1 MKQSF
6 HAKPFNGPFEDPGL
20 YVRILREG
28 RALMFD
34 LGLTGSLS
42 ARDFLKTTDIFVS
55 HTHIDHFISFDS
67 LLRICL
73 RKEAPVRIYGP
84 EGFTDRVEGKLK
96 SYTWNLIEE
105 YPLVI
110 EVSEVTGTDLNKS
123 VFKAGNSFRR
133 EHTGTCTFD
142 GVLLKDSFFTVSSSV
157 LDHKIPCLAFSL
169 QEDYHI
175 NIDKA
180 KLDKMHIAVGPW
192 LKELKTA
199 IRENNT
205 EESFS
210 IEGKTYHYSDLRD
223 IAHIT
228 RGQKLSYVV
237 DVIGSEENINK
248 IINLVRGSDVLYIET
263 YFLDKDKDRARD
275 RYHLTAKEAG
285 RIATEAG
292 VERLEAIHISP
303 RYMNDPKKIIQ
314 EVHEEFR
321 G

>member
-20 YVRILREG
+20 YVRIFREG
-28 RALMFD
+28 RSLMFD
-34 LGLTGSLS
+34 LGSTDSLS

-55 HTHIDHFISFDS
+55 HTHIDHFIYFDN

-73 RKEAPVRIYGP
+73 RKETPMRIYGP

-105 YPLVI
+105 YPLAI
-110 EVSEVTGTDLNKS
+110 EVSEVTGTNLYKS

-133 EHTGTCTFD
+133 EHAGMCTFN
-142 GVLLKDSFFTVSSSV
+142 GVLLQEPLFSVSASV

-169 QEDYHI
+169 QEDYHL

-180 KLDKMHIAVGPW
+180 KLDKMNIPVGPW
-192 LKELKTA
+192 LKELKRA

-210 IEGKTYHYSDLRD
+210 IEGKTYRYSELRN

-237 DVIGSEENINK
+237 DVIGSEENIHK
-248 IINLVRGSDVLYIET
+248 IISLVRGSDVLYIET
-263 YFLDKDKDRARD
+263 YFLDKDLDRARD

-285 RIATEAG
+285 RIAKEAEVG
-292 VERLEAIHISP
+292 SLESIHISP
-303 RYMNDPKKIIQ
+303 RYMNDPECIYQ
-314 EVHEEFR
+314 EMYEAFR